1 MCSLLIYDVNFVLLT
16 SPHHAIASTSK
27 LAWGGFWQ
35 YLKLMNAQNLCG
47 RVGVLSADKHL
58 QQVTEGS
65 LFLWKILETTKEAL
79 SRVWARQMQLILMC
93 LTQILFRVASILLPT
108 EHAKYYYSYEQTTS
122 YSSVQQGA
130 NQNLASC
137 FIPEFGVYKCYRV
150 IRLRQDVEPAATIVK
165 GSQKSEHRRSEQKGQ
180 ADWAQTMIYPQSM
193 FPYAERMPL
202 PEIQIQKQW
211 TVPIWIQ
218 NISQK
223 KKGKKK
229 IFKTA
234 AHQRGRICP
243 R

>member
-122 YSSVQQGA
+122 YFFCPARSKSKFSLLLHSRIWGLQVLQGYQTAPGCGTSS
-130 NQNLASC
+130 NN
-137 FIPEFGVYKCYRV
+137 
-150 IRLRQDVEPAATIVK
+150 
-165 GSQKSEHRRSEQKGQ
+165 SER
-180 ADWAQTMIYPQSM
+180 
-193 FPYAERMPL
+193 
-202 PEIQIQKQW
+202 
-211 TVPIWIQ
+211 
-218 NISQK
+218 
-223 KKGKKK
+223 
-229 IFKTA
+229 
-234 AHQRGRICP
+234 
-243 R
+243 